1 MIQITEV
8 NIKPLDNDHS
18 KVIGLASIVIDG
30 CFEVHD
36 LRIVDADRGRF
47 VAMPSKKAKN
57 DGGFMDIAHPLDLE
71 TREYVTKMVLEAY
84 DKKITK

>member
-1 MIQITEV
+1 MIEITDV

-18 KVIGLASIVIDG
+18 KVIGLASIIISG
-30 CFEVHD
+30 SFEVHD

-47 VAMPSKKAKN
+47 VAMPSKKAK

-71 TREYVTKMVLEAY
+71 TREYITKTVLEEY
-84 DKKITK
+84 DKKVKEK